1 MTLPYG
7 GESHVGGEATLR
19 QLSDLRGDALVD
31 GVLQLARKHKPIH
44 VSLERGTAGPA
55 SGTEPRSP
63 CIECAGRLYAC
74 GYQRGVPIPAEWMKL
89 PRLRVAV
96 SIDGLPEHHDVRRK
110 PAPTSAS

>member
-44 VSLERGTAGPA
+44 VSTFPW
-55 SGTEPRSP
+55 SGEPLVRHRELS
-63 CIECAGRLYAC
+63 R
-74 GYQRGVPIPAEWMKL
+74 VL
-89 PRLRVAV
+89 PVLSALAVFTLVVTSAV
-96 SIDGLPEHHDVRRK
+96 SRSRPNG
-110 PAPTSAS
+110 